1 MFQRLLGF
9 FLLYL
14 PLLLQAQQ
22 PGTYTD
28 ADNNYYQQAE
38 LPVYLYVSTS
48 PTTDQATQ
56 LPHTDSNQP
65 GVVTLGPIQLDGH
78 GTHYFKHIDD
88 DKNVAQVFKINA
100 DGRAP
105 VTKAILNDAPSYV
118 AEGVRYYGKG
128 LQLELNPTD
137 ELSGLKQTFLGINST
152 AVAYQQA
159 EVFTTEGPKTVSYF
173 SVDNVGNEEKAKEL
187 SFTVDLS
194 APETVQH
201 ITGISEDSIVSPS
214 TRIYFT
220 STDALSGVSTTRY
233 SIDDG
238 DFRTYN
244 GRNIPIAALS
254 DGNHTIRY
262 YSVDKVN
269 NQEQEQQFSFYLDK
283 SAPILASDILGD
295 RFIANNQVY
304 FSGRTKLKLTAV
316 DNKSGVKK
324 TMYSIDGSE
333 FAEYDQPFYLPSE
346 SGIHTIRFYA
356 LDNSGNRSRD
366 ETSGGNFQQYKHNV
380 STVYVDL
387 TGPDMNWRITG
398 PKVKVNGKEYISSR
412 NRIRFSGSDAESGLQ
427 YFSYRLNGQ
436 GGEAHYNEP
445 FSLAEEGKVT
455 INMYG
460 YDNVN
465 NRNVQTFDVVVDNT
479 PPEVQVIFGVQPTG
493 ETAEGTAIYPDVLK
507 IYLAAIDQFVGTDQI
522 SYSINGGRSTVY
534 AKPLE
539 GFKAG
544 STYTLSVSAEDKLG
558 NVQEQTFTFSVSE

>member
-1 MFQRLLGF
+1 VVAR
-9 FLLYL
+9 
-14 PLLLQAQQ
+14 AQQ

-38 LPVYLYVSTS
+38 LPVYLFVSTK
-48 PTTDQATQ
+48 PQVQGATQ
-56 LPHTDSNQP
+56 LPHSDSNQP
-65 GVVTLGPIQLDGH
+65 RLTSLEPIILDGH
-78 GTHYFKHIDD
+78 GIHYLKHIDD
-88 DKNVAQVFKINA
+88 DQKISQVFTIHA

-105 VTKAILNDAPSYV
+105 VTKAVLNDAPSYF
-118 AEGVRYYGKG
+118 ADNIRYYGKG

-137 ELSGLKQTFLGINST
+137 ELSGLKETFIGINNDP
-152 AVAYQQA
+152 
-159 EVFTTEGPKTVSYF
+159 EVYRQVEAFTTEGPTAVSYF
-173 SVDNVGNEEKAKEL
+173 SVDNVGNDESPKEL
-187 SFTVDLS
+187 RFTVDLS

-220 STDALSGVSTTRY
+220 SSDALSGVSTTRY
-233 SIDDG
+233 SIDDE

-254 DGNHTIRY
+254 DGNHTIRF
-262 YSVDKVN
+262 YSIDRVD

-316 DNKSGVKK
+316 DNKSGVKQ

-398 PKVKVNGKEYISSR
+398 PKVKINGKEYISSR

-436 GGEAHYNEP
+436 GGEARYNQP

-455 INMYG
+455 IDMYG